1 MSNSQ
6 WRDEQWPA
14 ELTPFLYKIQ
24 VVTGAMVAGCV
35 MFLII
40 SLIIRGGQ
48 FMVPNQPMMTYV
60 AFAFATA
67 TVFARM
73 IVPGIIVNV
82 GRKNIGREAAGGEL
96 PKDVADLFKPDG
108 IGEKLCLL
116 LQTSTIV
123 SVGLFEGAAF
133 FAIVVYF
140 IEGSL
145 LSVILAVALIFAL
158 MLHFPTRSRVIGWM
172 ERQLT
177 EFNAFEKNV

>member
-1 MSNSQ
+1 MPNSQ

-40 SLIIRGGQ
+40 SLIMRGGQ
-48 FMVPNQPMMTYV
+48 FVVPNQPMMTYV
-60 AFAFATA
+60 AFAIATV

-82 GRKNIGREAAGGEL
+82 GRKNIGREAEGGEL

-108 IGEKLCLL
+108 VGEKLCLL

-133 FAIVVYF
+133 CAIIAYF

-145 LSVILAVALIFAL
+145 LSVILAVALIFGL

-177 EFNAFEKNV
+177 ELDAFE